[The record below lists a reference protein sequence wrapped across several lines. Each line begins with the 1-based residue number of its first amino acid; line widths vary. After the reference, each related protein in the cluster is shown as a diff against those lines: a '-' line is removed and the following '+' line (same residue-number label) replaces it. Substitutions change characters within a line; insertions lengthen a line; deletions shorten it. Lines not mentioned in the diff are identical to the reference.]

1 VYLDAPDH
9 MGPRGFFICRRSLAG
24 AGNNLAQLR
33 VQLAVA
39 KKAEDEAAVVEL
51 SRRIL
56 EITPND
62 SGLWEKRAR
71 KQLNSKTMIVVMRH

>member
-1 VYLDAPDH
+1 MV
-9 MGPRGFFICRRSLAG
+9 FFSASIRLQG
-24 AGNNLAQLR
+24 AGNNLPELR
-33 VQLAVA
+33 VQLAA
-39 KKAEDEAAVVEL
+39 AEKADDEAAVVEL